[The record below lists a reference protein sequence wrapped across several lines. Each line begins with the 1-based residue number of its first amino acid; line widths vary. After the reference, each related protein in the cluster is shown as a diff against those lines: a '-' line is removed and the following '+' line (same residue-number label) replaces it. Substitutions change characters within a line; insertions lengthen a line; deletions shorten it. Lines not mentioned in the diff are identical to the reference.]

1 MICFKAIEYSNFSIH
16 IHLSILLTVNKLKEV
31 IIIRTLNFYVTNLNL
46 RKKYNCKP
54 KIILRLVINMSRP
67 KTPLVPESRDAL
79 TKFKMEC
86 AQEIGHLQFVK
97 ENNDHYK
104 GDVPAKVNGLEGGPI
119 GGQMVKR
126 MIQMAEN
133 QLV

>member
-1 MICFKAIEYSNFSIH
+1 
-16 IHLSILLTVNKLKEV
+16 
-31 IIIRTLNFYVTNLNL
+31 
-46 RKKYNCKP
+46 
-54 KIILRLVINMSRP
+54 MSRP
-67 KTPLVPESRDAL
+67 KTPLVPESREAL
-79 TKFKMEC
+79 TRFKMEC
-86 AQEIGHLQFVK
+86 AKEIGHLQFVK

-126 MIQMAEN
+126 MIEMVEN